1 MQESLKLLNYRQMQ
15 DKFGRRVFKEMRAS
29 FSCSR
34 NTDVERFIQ
43 YECSKYE
50 KDDNT
55 RNYFLYDIERM
66 EIAAFFT
73 LSLHSIILGDL
84 LSSID
89 ESTMAILRGYGKRD
103 ARSVG
108 CYLIGSLQGMMH
120 TLPEISQEKR

>member
-1 MQESLKLLNYRQMQ
+1 MQESLKLLNYRKMQ
-15 DKFGRRVFKEMRAS
+15 DKFRRRVFKEMRAS

-73 LSLHSIILGDL
+73 LSLHSI
-84 LSSID
+84 SS
-89 ESTMAILRGYGKRD
+89 
-103 ARSVG
+103 
-108 CYLIGSLQGMMH
+108 
-120 TLPEISQEKR
+120 EIFFRA